1 MPLNDT
7 TLVIAIIAAAA
18 GFALG
23 LLGMLVWATRRQAA
37 AAALLEQERQLKDLA
52 EQSRADML
60 RQRDELGRQLDAVRA
75 AAAEA
80 ARVAEGLRAG
90 LEARLEGEAARA
102 TDLDRRLADAM
113 REREQYRTAAIG
125 FESQFNQLR
134 VESRASLDAAE
145 KTIADQRGWID
156 EQKQQLEERF
166 RNLANQLLEEK
177 TAKFTAT
184 NAEKLEAIIT
194 PFRNTLGE
202 FRLRVDAVHTE
213 ETRARA
219 SLAEQ
224 IASLTQLN
232 QQVSQDASNL
242 TRALTV
248 NVKATGNWG
257 ESILKG
263 ILERSGLRQGQEYE
277 LQVPVKGE
285 AGEQRFLDALLH
297 LPEERQVIID
307 SKVSNKAWTDYV
319 NATTESAREEAFALH
334 LSSLRAHVKGLAAR
348 NYPDVPE
355 LKTVDFVLMFV
366 PVESALLEALAR
378 EPALYEEAYSRRVM
392 LVTPTNLMVVVKLVE
407 SLWTVQK
414 RKEFAEEIAEAG
426 AKLYDKLVGFA
437 ENFDRLGARI
447 EALREGYEDSRKQ
460 LGTGKGNAISIARGM
475 IERGVKAKKKLP
487 EPLLRLADAGSDDTA
502 YAPVPD
508 AVTDGPAAD
517 AAGTVTPD

>member
-1 MPLNDT
+1 MPITET
-7 TLVIAIIAAAA
+7 TLVFASLAAAV
-18 GFALG
+18 GLVLG
-23 LLGMLVWATRRQAA
+23 ILGTVVWSAKRQAA
-37 AAALLEQERQLKDLA
+37 AALVLDQERQLKALA
-52 EQSRADML
+52 EQQRADTL
-60 RQRDELGRQLDAVRA
+60 RQRDELGRLLDAVRA
-75 AAAEA
+75 EA
-80 ARVAEGLRAG
+80 ASAATVAEGVRAG
-90 LEARLEGEAARA
+90 LAARLEAESQRGADFEK
-102 TDLDRRLADAM
+102 RLADAT
-113 REREQYRTAAIG
+113 REREQYRSAAHG
-125 FESQFNQLR
+125 YEQQLNQVRTELAAKL
-134 VESRASLDAAE
+134 EAAE
-145 KTIADQRGWID
+145 KTVATQQQWVVD
-156 EQKQQLEERF
+156 QKQQLEERF
-166 RNLANQLLEEK
+166 TNLANQLLEEK
-177 TAKFTAT
+177 TARFTAT
-184 NAEKLEAIIT
+184 NAEKLEAIIA
-194 PFRNTLGE
+194 PFRTSLGE

-213 ETRARA
+213 ETKARA

-263 ILERSGLRQGQEYE
+263 ILERSGLRQGQEYQ

-285 AGEQRFLDALLH
+285 EGEQRFLDALLH
-297 LPEERQVIID
+297 LPEDRQVIID

-319 NATTESAREEAFALH
+319 NATTESAREDAFALH
-334 LSSLRAHVKGLAAR
+334 LASLRAHVKGLAGR

-414 RKEFAEEIAEAG
+414 RKEFAEEIADAG

-437 ENFDRLGARI
+437 ENFDKLGARI

-460 LGTGKGNAISIARGM
+460 LATGKGNAIGIAQGM
-475 IERGVKAKKKLP
+475 IDRGVKARKKLP
-487 EPLLRLADAGSDDTA
+487 DSMLRIAAPDSLAEEPEAA
-502 YAPVPD
+502 APE
-508 AVTDGPAAD
+508 AEN
-517 AAGTVTPD
+517 

>member
-1 MPLNDT
+1 MPVTET
-7 TLVIAIIAAAA
+7 TLLLATIAAAV
-18 GFALG
+18 GLVLG
-23 LLGMLVWATRRQAA
+23 VLGAVVWSARRQAA
-37 AAALLEQERQLKDLA
+37 AALVLEQERQLKALA
-52 EQSRADML
+52 EQQRADTL
-60 RQRDELGRQLDAVRA
+60 RQRDELGRLLDGVR
-75 AAAEA
+75 AEA
-80 ARVAEGLRAG
+80 ASAATVAEGVRAG
-90 LEARLEGEAARA
+90 LAARLEGEGLRAAEFEK
-102 TDLDRRLADAM
+102 RLADAT
-113 REREQYRTAAIG
+113 REREQYRSAAHG
-125 FESQFNQLR
+125 YEQQLHQVR
-134 VESRASLDAAE
+134 TELSAKLEAAE
-145 KTIADQRGWID
+145 KTAATQQQWIAD
-156 EQKQQLEERF
+156 QKQQLEERF
-166 RNLANQLLEEK
+166 TNLANQLLEEK
-177 TAKFTAT
+177 TARFTAT
-184 NAEKLEAIIT
+184 NAEKLEAIIA
-194 PFRNTLGE
+194 PFRTSLGE

-213 ETRARA
+213 ETKARA

-285 AGEQRFLDALLH
+285 EGEQRFLDALLH

-319 NATTESAREEAFALH
+319 NATTESAREEAFAAH
-334 LSSLRAHVKGLAAR
+334 LVSLRAHVKGLAGR

-414 RKEFAEEIAEAG
+414 RKEFAEEIADAG

-437 ENFDRLGARI
+437 ENFDKLGARI

-460 LGTGKGNAISIARGM
+460 LATGKGNAIGIAQGM
-475 IERGVKAKKKLP
+475 IDRGVKARKKLP
-487 EPLLRLADAGSDDTA
+487 EGLLRIASPEA
-502 YAPVPD
+502 
-508 AVTDGPAAD
+508 AAD
-517 AAGTVTPD
+517 ESEAESPDGAE